1 MVTLDAKPNKFP
13 LPPDIASLYVN
24 EIKISV
30 HPTATS
36 LPITGG
42 PPPERR
48 KIRVKLLKLNANDP
62 MSRGEIETIS
72 NGNVILQKD

>member
-42 PPPERR
+42 PP
-48 KIRVKLLKLNANDP
+48 
-62 MSRGEIETIS
+62 
-72 NGNVILQKD
+72 QKEEKSE